1 MLCLIAVLCNVR
13 LKDAS
18 FLLPAIPPAFIPDLC
33 AILLSEKKKKIL
45 ENQNQ
50 IYPSGLLNV

>member
-1 MLCLIAVLCNVR
+1 MLCLIAVLCNAR

>member
-1 MLCLIAVLCNVR
+1 MLCLIAVLCNAR

-33 AILLSEKKKKIL
+33 AILLSEKKKKK
-45 ENQNQ
+45 
-50 IYPSGLLNV
+50 S